1 MALTKAQ
8 LVDMNANE
16 LILDLDADT
25 SLHASTDDQIDIKIG
40 GADDFTF
47 TANTFTALA
56 GSSIVTPT
64 LSVTSSAT
72 ISGGAINLAAIDIDG
87 GTDIGAAVVDAD
99 LFIIDD
105 GANGTNRKVTAA
117 RVKTYMGA
125 EGGAFSVDNLDI
137 DGSTDIGAAIV
148 DADLFI
154 IDDGAGG
161 TNRKT
166 AASRLKTYIG
176 GDAGGFPLTALD
188 IDGGTDIGAAIVDAD
203 LFIIDDGAGGTN
215 RKVTASRIKTY
226 IGSSTAADDLTIGDA
241 AITLQTSSGNIT
253 IDATANDTDII
264 FKGTDNNADITMLTL
279 DGSAAGDATFNNQV
293 IVGDGKLVLGST
305 AVTST
310 AAELNLLDNVSG
322 LVQADLTKLAAVDA
336 SAAELNTTDGVTAGT
351 VIASK
356 VIVTDANK
364 DITGGRN
371 ITISGELDAA
381 TGDFSGDVD
390 VDGTL
395 ETDAL
400 SIASTAITTT
410 GAEINLIDGGTARGT
425 TAVATGD
432 GILINDGGTM
442 RMTNVD
448 TVSTYFSSHN
458 VGGANIVT
466 TGALDSGSITSG
478 FGAIDNGTS
487 NIRSATITAETA
499 FVPDAANGATLGTAS
514 LEFADMYLHDGGIVY
529 FGADQ
534 DVELAHVADVGLTLK
549 TATTSDDTKATL
561 TLQTGDTDIAADD
574 VLGQLHFQA
583 PDEGAGTDAILVAA
597 GIAAISEGDFSA
609 SNNATSLVFKTGA
622 SEAAVEKMRILSDG
636 KIGIGETAPLGKL
649 HVKSGDSGVSS
660 PDITELV
667 VETASNGGI
676 SLLGATDGQ
685 VEIAFGDSGD
695 ANIGRIAYNNNGNY
709 LATVVNA
716 AEAMR
721 IHSNSVVSFDDGIAL
736 GVGAGNN
743 TASNVLDDYE
753 EGTFTPSVV
762 NGAGLDS
769 ISYSAQTGAYTKIGN
784 MVMVTFRIGISSAS
798 KNSSRLDFTGLPFTS
813 FNGVFEG
820 GAYFSYMNP
829 AFSST
834 VNANIS
840 LYQASNS
847 TKFAA
852 YKTSGANFSGNDIN
866 STSGIDIYI
875 TGFYRSA

>member
-64 LSVTSSAT
+64 LTATAAT
-72 ISGGAINLAAIDIDG
+72 ITSGAINLAALDIDG
-87 GTDIGAAVVDAD
+87 ATDIGAAVVDAD

-105 GANGTNRKVTAA
+105 GAGGTNRKVTAA

-188 IDGGTDIGAAIVDAD
+188 IDGGTDIGADLVDAD

-215 RKVTASRIKTY
+215 RKVAMSRVKTY

-322 LVQADLTKLAAVDA
+322 LVQADLTKLAAVD
-336 SAAELNTTDGVTAGT
+336 STAAELNLLNGV
-351 VIASK
+351 
-356 VIVTDANK
+356 
-364 DITGGRN
+364 
-371 ITISGELDAA
+371 SGLVQADLTKLAA
-381 TGDFSGDVD
+381 VD
-390 VDGTL
+390 
-395 ETDAL
+395 
-400 SIASTAITTT
+400 STAAELNILDDATVTT
-410 GAEINLIDGGTARGT
+410 AELNLIDGGTARGT

-448 TVSTYFSSHN
+448 TVSTYFAGHN
-458 VGGANIVT
+458 VGGGNIVT

-561 TLQTGDTDIAADD
+561 TLQTGDTDIAAND

-609 SNNATSLVFKTGA
+609 SNNATKLSFQTGA
-622 SEAAVEKMRILSDG
+622 SEAASEKMSLS
-636 KIGIGETAPLGKL
+636 
-649 HVKSGDSGVSS
+649 SGGDLTVSGNADIKGGAIFNEDSA
-660 PDITELV
+660 DKDFR
-667 VETASNGGI
+667 VESNGNTHMLFVDGGTI
-676 SLLGATDGQ
+676 ELG
-685 VEIAFGDSGD
+685 
-695 ANIGRIAYNNNGNY
+695 
-709 LATVVNA
+709 L
-716 AEAMR
+716 
-721 IHSNSVVSFDDGIAL
+721 
-736 GVGAGNN
+736 
-743 TASNVLDDYE
+743 VL
-753 EGTFTPSVV
+753 PLQLH
-762 NGAGLDS
+762 N
-769 ISYSAQTGAYTKIGN
+769 
-784 MVMVTFRIGISSAS
+784 
-798 KNSSRLDFTGLPFTS
+798 
-813 FNGVFEG
+813 
-820 GAYFSYMNP
+820 
-829 AFSST
+829 
-834 VNANIS
+834 
-840 LYQASNS
+840 
-847 TKFAA
+847 
-852 YKTSGANFSGNDIN
+852 
-866 STSGIDIYI
+866 
-875 TGFYRSA
+875 

>member
-87 GTDIGAAVVDAD
+87 GTDIGAAVADAD

-105 GANGTNRKVTAA
+105 GAGGTNRKVTAA

-125 EGGAFSVDNLDI
+125 EGGAFSVANLDI
-137 DGSTDIGAAIV
+137 DGA
-148 DADLFI
+148 
-154 IDDGAGG
+154 
-161 TNRKT
+161 
-166 AASRLKTYIG
+166 
-176 GDAGGFPLTALD
+176 
-188 IDGGTDIGAAIVDAD
+188 TDIGAAIVDAD

-215 RKVTASRIKTY
+215 RKVAASRIKTY

-241 AITLQTSSGNIT
+241 AVTLSTSSGNIT
-253 IDATANDTDII
+253 LDATANDSDII
-264 FKGTDNNADITMLTL
+264 FKGTDNSSDITMLTL
-279 DGSAAGDATFNNQV
+279 DGSAAGAAIFNSTVTTTGLVIGSTAVTSTPAELNLIDGGATIGTTAVADGDGVLHNDGGTMKVTSAATFKTYFQEGISQAYDDFTIGDAAVLITTSSGNITVDAAANDSDIILKGTDGGVDTTFLTIDGSAAGDATFNNQI

-310 AAELNLLDNVSG
+310 AAELNILD
-322 LVQADLTKLAAVDA
+322 DA
-336 SAAELNTTDGVTAGT
+336 TVTT
-351 VIASK
+351 
-356 VIVTDANK
+356 
-364 DITGGRN
+364 
-371 ITISGELDAA
+371 
-381 TGDFSGDVD
+381 
-390 VDGTL
+390 
-395 ETDAL
+395 
-400 SIASTAITTT
+400 
-410 GAEINLIDGGTARGT
+410 AEINLIDGGTARGT

-448 TVSTYFSSHN
+448 TVSTYFAGHN
-458 VGGANIVT
+458 VGGGNIVT

-561 TLQTGDTDIAADD
+561 TLQTGDTDIAAND

-583 PDEGAGTDAILVAA
+583 PDEGAGTDAVLVAA

-609 SNNATSLVFKTGA
+609 SNNATKLSFQTGA
-622 SEAAVEKMRILSDG
+622 SEAASEKMSLSSGGILTVADDIIIGDG
-636 KIGIGETAPLGKL
+636 KTIGSASTVDA
-649 HVKSGDSGVSS
+649 
-660 PDITELV
+660 ITI
-667 VETASNGGI
+667 ASNGVTTFSQIPVLPANSIDSDYYVDGSI
-676 SLLGATDGQ
+676 DTAHIADGQITTAKLATAVFTGATDIGAAIADADLFLMDDGAGGTIRKTAASRIKTYAGSPAGTLGFGGYRASSNFSISATTQTEIVFNSEYYDPSGKYNVSNGRFTPGVAGDYFIACSVAFDPSADMNNADVAYLKLRKNGTGLEQGQ
-685 VEIAFGDSGD
+685 IFFTGSDIDQKLALSTSSIFTLDDDDYVSAWWYSQEAGVLLSVSAWLHGF
-695 ANIGRIAYNNNGNY
+695 RIA
-709 LATVVNA
+709 
-716 AEAMR
+716 
-721 IHSNSVVSFDDGIAL
+721 
-736 GVGAGNN
+736 
-743 TASNVLDDYE
+743 
-753 EGTFTPSVV
+753 
-762 NGAGLDS
+762 
-769 ISYSAQTGAYTKIGN
+769 
-784 MVMVTFRIGISSAS
+784 
-798 KNSSRLDFTGLPFTS
+798 
-813 FNGVFEG
+813 
-820 GAYFSYMNP
+820 
-829 AFSST
+829 
-834 VNANIS
+834 
-840 LYQASNS
+840 
-847 TKFAA
+847 
-852 YKTSGANFSGNDIN
+852 
-866 STSGIDIYI
+866 
-875 TGFYRSA
+875 